1 MNIHLYV
8 AITTI
13 LFYFVLLQFKK
24 DINNGSNKN
33 LIYVV
38 FIPIIF
44 YTYYFLY
51 NTDLTEIVTLPD
63 HKSISE
69 QSSELLTAAYPLSSD
84 L

>member
-13 LFYFVLLQFKK
+13 VFYFILLQFKK
-24 DINNGSNKN
+24 DVIKGSNKN
-33 LIYVV
+33 LIYVI

-44 YTYYFLY
+44 YIYYFIY
-51 NTDLTEIVTLPD
+51 NEEFTEISLPD
-63 HKSISE
+63 HKSITE
-69 QSSELLTAAYPLSSD
+69 QSSDLLSAAYPLSSD

>member
-13 LFYFVLLQFKK
+13 IFYFVLLQFKK
-24 DINNGSNKN
+24 DVKKGSKKN
-33 LIYVV
+33 FIYIV

-44 YTYYFLY
+44 YIYYFLY
-51 NTDLTEIVTLPD
+51 SEEFTEIILPN
-63 HKSISE
+63 HNSITE
-69 QSSELLTAAYPLSSD
+69 QSNDLLSAAYPLSSD

>member
-13 LFYFVLLQFKK
+13 VFYFILLQFKK
-24 DINNGSNKN
+24 DVKKGSNKN
-33 LIYVV
+33 FIYVI

-44 YTYYFLY
+44 YIYYFLY
-51 NTDLTEIVTLPD
+51 NEEFTEIPLPD
-63 HKSISE
+63 HKSITE
-69 QSSELLTAAYPLSSD
+69 QSSDLLSAAYPLSSD